1 MLEILSH
8 KSLKN
13 FLKSNYIDWKHI
25 YSFGRIISQSIQT
38 NHNYL
43 INSEIFLT
51 DKWYSALLI
60 SLFLNEENAF
70 LVMSKEEI
78 DFLIKNQLT
87 LLKEFGF
94 DFVINNNELI
104 FSKHKIFL
112 LTLDELFRRF
122 NNSSFNN
129 QRIVLK
135 DIQTIKADLKKIF
148 KISLYKRDWFEF
160 NQKSDF
166 KSQSIEDKYHEL
178 KQEFFSRAISHKKL
192 VHLEMNDIKIL
203 KEFFLANSFAS
214 QKFYHVNHA
223 LISNWACWVELDY
236 ENFEWIL
243 IFEPIDEI
251 VEIKDLLSSNNF
263 IFLSAFRRDNF
274 FQKYLKNHNISI
286 DLNINFKSDFIEKN
300 FLIYV
305 PQRQMLPNN
314 PLFLELIIKQCIQ
327 LFLFRKEFTVILSN
341 SHDLKMNL
349 ATQLAS
355 IYGNE
360 VSLETF
366 PKNRNSILVAS
377 YDWWIENQFGIQS
390 PNQIIIPLLPIPDIT
405 DPINEKTISYHF
417 QNSKDWFRDFLLPE
431 AINILDKTVLKLRKN
446 SGSLIILDGR
456 SSNKQWGRELLN
468 KIQPSKVV
476 KHRFYF

>member
-1 MLEILSH
+1 M
-8 KSLKN
+8 
-13 FLKSNYIDWKHI
+13 YP
-25 YSFGRIISQSIQT
+25 
-38 NHNYL
+38 
-43 INSEIFLT
+43 
-51 DKWYSALLI
+51 
-60 SLFLNEENAF
+60 
-70 LVMSKEEI
+70 
-78 DFLIKNQLT
+78 
-87 LLKEFGF
+87 
-94 DFVINNNELI
+94 
-104 FSKHKIFL
+104 
-112 LTLDELFRRF
+112 
-122 NNSSFNN
+122 
-129 QRIVLK
+129 
-135 DIQTIKADLKKIF
+135 
-148 KISLYKRDWFEF
+148 
-160 NQKSDF
+160 
-166 KSQSIEDKYHEL
+166 
-178 KQEFFSRAISHKKL
+178 
-192 VHLEMNDIKIL
+192 
-203 KEFFLANSFAS
+203 S

-286 DLNINFKSDFIEKN
+286 DLNINFKSDFIEKK

-431 AINILDKTVLKLRKN
+431 AINILDKAVLKLRKN